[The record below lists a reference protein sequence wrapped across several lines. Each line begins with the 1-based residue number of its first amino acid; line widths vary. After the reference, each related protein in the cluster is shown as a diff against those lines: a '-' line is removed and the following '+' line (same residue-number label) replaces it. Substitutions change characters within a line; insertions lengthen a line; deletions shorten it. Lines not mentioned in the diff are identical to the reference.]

1 MRKQLFTGLLILLE
15 MISTNV
21 VSADEIRMKDID
33 TLSKKNKVIIIN
45 KNELSKYLHLN
56 KKKPKTLHKSD
67 NKKSVV
73 RSSVKNKV
81 SQKLI
86 AKKISKKAL
95 LINKIKNKNLIE
107 SLSIYE
113 KYMAKN
119 GKSKIAEEMIL
130 KKAEKI
136 KNLDFDFFKKD
147 FLQCNVKR
155 LSNIIKDLNNE
166 YK

>member
-1 MRKQLFTGLLILLE
+1 MKRRLFTGLLVLLE

-21 VSADEIRMKDID
+21 VSADEIKMKDID

-45 KNELSKYLHLN
+45 KNELSKYLHL
-56 KKKPKTLHKSD
+56 KKKKTKVIHKSIV
-67 NKKSVV
+67 KK
-73 RSSVKNKV
+73 
-81 SQKLI
+81 L
-86 AKKISKKAL
+86 SKEIL
-95 LINKIKNKNLIE
+95 LRNKIKNRNLIE
-107 SLSIYE
+107 SLLLY
-113 KYMAKN
+113 KNFMVKN
-119 GKSKIAEEMIL
+119 GKSKIIDEIIL
-130 KKAEKI
+130 QKAKKL